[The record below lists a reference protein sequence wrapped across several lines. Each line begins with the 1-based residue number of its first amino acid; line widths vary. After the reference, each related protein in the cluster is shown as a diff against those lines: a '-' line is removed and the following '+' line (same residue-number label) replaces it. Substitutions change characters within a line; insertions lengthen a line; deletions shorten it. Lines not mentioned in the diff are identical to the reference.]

1 MTGGIEVNLAYMLV
15 AIIFS
20 LDENY
25 KVVRLME
32 NDSDNIWTEMTS
44 VKAVTNVNPDENTI

>member
-32 NDSDNIWTEMTS
+32 NDSDNIWTEVTS